1 MRLKM
6 SITYGHTNII
16 CEDWQRLADFYTEL
30 FDCEFVPPKREQT
43 GQWLEDGTG
52 VKGASLEGVHLRLPG
67 HGDNGP
73 TLEIYSYGEMYEK
86 PEPLSNRKGFGH
98 IAFCVDDVQEKFDQ
112 VLEKGGSAVGK
123 VVTREVPGAGT
134 ITFAY
139 VADPEGN
146 IIELQKW
153 S

>member
-1 MRLKM
+1 MA
-6 SITYGHTNII
+6 ITYGHTNII
-16 CEDWQRLADFYTEL
+16 CEDWKRLADFYTEL
-30 FDCEFVPPKREQT
+30 FDCKFVPPKREQS

-52 VKGASLEGVHLRLPG
+52 VKGAALEGVHLRLPG

-73 TLEIYSYGEMYEK
+73 TLEIYSYSEMHEK

-98 IAFCVDDVQEKFDQ
+98 IAFGVDDVQEKLDQ
-112 VLEKGGSAVGK
+112 VIEKGGKPIGK

-139 VADPEGN
+139 AADPEGN